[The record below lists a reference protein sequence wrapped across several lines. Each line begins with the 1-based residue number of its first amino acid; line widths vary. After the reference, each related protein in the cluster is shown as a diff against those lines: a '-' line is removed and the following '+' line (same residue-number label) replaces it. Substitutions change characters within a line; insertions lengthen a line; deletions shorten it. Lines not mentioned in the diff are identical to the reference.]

1 MAGYGKI
8 EVIVWLFIAA
18 ITFLNNDV
26 EAQGKC
32 LKENTLYEHVCFL
45 WIPLFSNMHCLP
57 LNWLR
62 YCTLPLVVKGVPM
75 DPNSE
80 NAFSK
85 GVVGP
90 NSVHSKTTLE
100 Q

>member
-8 EVIVWLFIAA
+8 EVIVWLLIAA

-45 WIPLFSNMHCLP
+45 MDTFFLVT
-57 LNWLR
+57 
-62 YCTLPLVVKGVPM
+62 CTAYHFIG
-75 DPNSE
+75 
-80 NAFSK
+80 
-85 GVVGP
+85 
-90 NSVHSKTTLE
+90 
-100 Q
+100 